1 MNQHTPTMATR
12 EDGLLIEFGNLIGRH
27 ADWLDVETFLR
38 LAQHAAEAYFG
49 RDELEEYFR
58 HQAQLF
64 ATGFERKQL
73 GLMAQNTSG
82 IDSPGPI
89 PVHEPDDANEAS
101 P

>member
-1 MNQHTPTMATR
+1 MNQTPTATDKR
-12 EDGLLIEFGNLIGRH
+12 EADLLNGFGSLIGRH

-49 RDELEEYFR
+49 REDLEEHFR
-58 HQAQLF
+58 CQAQLF
-64 ATGFERKQL
+64 ATGFERKL
-73 GLMAQNTSG
+73 RSLMAQSG

-89 PVHEPDDANEAS
+89 SVHEPDDANEAS